1 VNNQRRARA
10 HSKRWWIA
18 LGLGAVAAVYL
29 VGATTW
35 IDQWRGMRDGNAF
48 EEFYWYMA
56 QQLHEPSIC
65 DKISW
70 AARLPGGFFL
80 APSYERSGC
89 YAMVAGRDRNPWS
102 CLKVRRLGA
111 QSLFDSQLSMV
122 SCLLDAAKGLQ
133 SGTALSGESLVRF
146 FRMMGYEPDE
156 LQAEGVTRPI
166 VDVRDIYPRLSEQ
179 PDIAARVGA
188 SLQALELARAST
200 PRDTS
205 DAAYLA
211 DLAALAGRDAGWCQR
226 IPEDLP
232 LAAQKQHFRDWCL
245 FTLATNLQDGAL
257 CQRIPIRPYPI
268 ARAAEL
274 PPEHVRQINLQM
286 SMRAQCER
294 QVHSANPHATRYGPE
309 VPSDDEQ
316 TRRLIVLLGYPIPR
330 ASELPVE
337 RLADAYGLLLTKLTG
352 ADASL
357 YAQATKRLIERVKA
371 LPDINWNGAPVTQS

>member
-1 VNNQRRARA
+1 VSNQRRPRA

-29 VGATTW
+29 VGVTTW
-35 IDQWRGMRDGNAF
+35 IDHWRGLRDGNAF

-70 AARLPGGFFL
+70 AAKLPGGFLF

-89 YAMVAGRDRNPWS
+89 YAMVAGRDRNRWP

-122 SCLLDAAKGLQ
+122 SCLRDATKGSQ

-156 LQAEGVTRPI
+156 LHTEGVTRPI
-166 VDVRDIYPRLSEQ
+166 VDVRDIYRRLPEQ
-179 PDIAARVGA
+179 PDVAARVGA
-188 SLQALELARAST
+188 SLQALERARGST
-200 PRDTS
+200 ARDAT
-205 DAAYLA
+205 DAAYLG
-211 DLAALAGRDAGWCQR
+211 DLAALASRDAGWCQR

-232 LAAQKQHFRDWCL
+232 LTAQKQHFRDWCL
-245 FTLATNLQDGAL
+245 FTLAVNLQDGEL
-257 CQRIPIRPYPI
+257 CRRIPIRPYPI

-274 PPEHVRQINLQM
+274 PPEHVRQITLQM
-286 SMRAQCER
+286 SLRTQCER
-294 QVHSANPHATRYGPE
+294 QVHSAYPHTARYAPE

-316 TRRLIVLLGYPIPR
+316 TSRLIVLLGYPIPR
-330 ASELPVE
+330 ASSLPVQ
-337 RLADAYGLLLTKLTG
+337 RLGEAYALFLTVLTG

-357 YAQATKRLIERVKA
+357 YAPARRRLIERVKA
-371 LPDINWNGAPVTQS
+371 LPDVGWDGTPVTQP